1 MSLLPQDE
9 KIPSYERATQVCGKA
24 LLLPTSNNMDNGI
37 VSVRAPCH
45 DEEEVWADKIR
56 FEESAGA
63 DRVLALSEQIPRDL
77 SLISKSLRVVIA
89 QIFDFGSLNG
99 WTDGRR
105 DF

>member
-1 MSLLPQDE
+1 MKKRFGQTRFDLKSLLE
-9 KIPSYERATQVCGKA
+9 
-24 LLLPTSNNMDNGI
+24 PT
-37 VSVRAPCH
+37 
-45 DEEEVWADKIR
+45 
-56 FEESAGA
+56 
-63 DRVLALSEQIPRDL
+63 VLALSEQIPRDL